1 MRQIV
6 LSTVAVALIAAS
18 ASQALA
24 AQSLAAEALAAQ
36 SRPNVRKDSA
46 VSDQTRK
53 GPRRSQPTVA
63 AGLAISGLVRA
74 RGPLTL
80 AESTGTGFVP
90 SAFEKDI
97 VMAVCGL
104 KPQICP
110 QHRI

>member
-18 ASQALA
+18 TSQA
-24 AQSLAAEALAAQ
+24 LAAEALAAQ
-36 SRPNVRKDSA
+36 SRPHVRKDTA
-46 VSDQTRK
+46 VSDQARK
-53 GPRRSQPTVA
+53 ARDAVNQPSQPA
-63 AGLAISGLVRA
+63 WQYSGVVRA
-74 RGPLTL
+74 RGTLTL
-80 AESTGTGFVP
+80 TESTGAGFVP
-90 SAFEKDI
+90 TAFEKDF

>member
-36 SRPNVRKDSA
+36 SRHHVRKDSA

-53 GPRRSQPTVA
+53 ARDAVNQPSQPA
-63 AGLAISGLVRA
+63 WQYPGWSAPAGR
-74 RGPLTL
+74 
-80 AESTGTGFVP
+80 
-90 SAFEKDI
+90 
-97 VMAVCGL
+97 
-104 KPQICP
+104 
-110 QHRI
+110 